1 MYYIVMHWRHIM
13 AKTATIIF
21 RADPENK
28 LRIEKLAELTK
39 RPASFFYNY
48 LLEEYLEDVEDI
60 FMAEHEIQLIREGKE
75 AVYPVEDVIKE
86 LGL

>member
-1 MYYIVMHWRHIM
+1 MYYNVMHWRQIM

-21 RADPENK
+21 RANPENK

-39 RPASFFYNY
+39 RPASYFYNY

-60 FMAEHEIQLIREGKE
+60 FMAEAEIQKIREGKE
-75 AVYPVEDVIKE
+75 TVHPVEEVIKE

>member
-1 MYYIVMHWRHIM
+1 M
-13 AKTATIIF
+13 AKTAIINF
-21 RADPENK
+21 RADPEHK
-28 LRIEKLAELTK
+28 MRIEKLAEITK

-60 FMAEHEIQLIREGKE
+60 FLAEHEIQLIREGKE
-75 AVYPVEDVIKE
+75 AVYPIEDVIKE